1 MNPTTLLIGLC
12 CGTISV
18 VRSQGLDIHSPTYL
32 PTYLTAH
39 VHTKGKNLELGG
51 IFILR
56 GHTSKRLGIN
66 GMK

>member
-1 MNPTTLLIGLC
+1 MHESNDTSNRIVLWHDIG
-12 CGTISV
+12 GQIPR
-18 VRSQGLDIHSPTYL
+18 VRHSLTYL